1 MSFPPLPPPSSQDV
15 HIWQWDLDDCGDFN
29 LDWQILSA
37 QERERADKFRFQL
50 HRHRY
55 VAGRSELKRILGRYL
70 ALPPQAIALGYG
82 PEGKPFCAAQP
93 PEGRICFNLS
103 HSENTAVLA
112 ISSGFEVGVDVE
124 LVRPIEESMPL
135 EIFSPRERA
144 EFTALANAERQNIFF
159 ETWVRK
165 EACLKALG
173 TGFILPAS
181 HFEFDLASRGDTT
194 PRLVGGKA
202 LEATHWRIRTLP
214 VSPACVGA
222 VAARRTGW
230 SILKMN

>member
-1 MSFPPLPPPSSQDV
+1 M
-15 HIWQWDLDDCGDFN
+15 HIWQWDLDDCGEFN

-37 QERERADKFRFQL
+37 QERERADKFRFPL

-55 VAGRSELKRILGRYL
+55 VAGRGELRRILGRYL
-70 ALPPQAIALGYG
+70 ALPPQAITLGYG
-82 PEGKPFCAAQP
+82 PEGKPFCATQP
-93 PEGRICFNLS
+93 PEGRIWFNLS

-135 EIFSPRERA
+135 EVFSPLERA
-144 EFTALANAERQNIFF
+144 EFTALAHAERQTIFF

-181 HFEFDLASRGDTT
+181 HFEFDLSSRGDTT

-202 LEATHWRIRTLP
+202 LEATHWHIRTLP
-214 VSPACVGA
+214 VSPACAGA